1 MKGRIPLAEGGCY
14 SKCQLTEIEMTDFLT
29 SSEFVV
35 PKKSADEKIGGVE
48 GGKWKH

>member
-1 MKGRIPLAEGGCY
+1 MRKGGCY

-48 GGKWKH
+48 GRLRGGKWKH